1 MMMSL
6 NFECLPAWAYDRTC
20 QLGIKALQM
29 RDRCL
34 EEFRRLRTET
44 ARLIRGTIDRQERID
59 KNLDL
64 WIFAL
69 KLTEQSSDE
78 GESENEGEE
87 IGQNTGNGLQST
99 KYTPTR
105 NNCLRYLHL
114 LAELR

>member
-1 MMMSL
+1 
-6 NFECLPAWAYDRTC
+6 
-20 QLGIKALQM
+20 M

-44 ARLIRGTIDRQERID
+44 ARLIRRTIERQERID

-69 KLTEQSSDE
+69 KLTEQSSEEGGSEDE
-78 GESENEGEE
+78 GEA

-99 KYTPTR
+99 KCNSSFFDAR
-105 NNCLRYLHL
+105 L
-114 LAELR
+114 

>member
-1 MMMSL
+1 
-6 NFECLPAWAYDRTC
+6 
-20 QLGIKALQM
+20 M

-99 KYTPTR
+99 KCNSSFLTR
-105 NNCLRYLHL
+105 DYSLLMKTLYL
-114 LAELR
+114 